1 MFSLQA
7 PGLDFDE
14 NGLPKIPGTPQGCS
28 VMWSFIR
35 NHLSC
40 DYWDWESGYSCDKD
54 HEIPNVKFL
63 KTIQQWFGREMEF
76 FVIL

>member
-28 VMWSFIR
+28 VM
-35 NHLSC
+35 
-40 DYWDWESGYSCDKD
+40 
-54 HEIPNVKFL
+54 
-63 KTIQQWFGREMEF
+63 
-76 FVIL
+76 